1 MEAEEEGGGWRTEEG
16 RPSVEVLMI
25 SVLSRRRWCAVSGAE
40 LGLVPLPVG
49 GPGTSQERR
58 RKKKPGRGQLRLG
71 LGLEPGPLGDSTKGT
86 VGRNGRENGENEKK
100 KGPRTKVKSP

>member
-58 RKKKPGRGQLRLG
+58 RRKKTRTRSTAAGAGAGTWTAGRLHEG
-71 LGLEPGPLGDSTKGT
+71 
-86 VGRNGRENGENEKK
+86 NGREKRAREWRK
-100 KGPRTKVKSP
+100 